1 MKPLILPLLLL
12 SLAYSHIGVAQT
24 CKPNIAPDAPNNRY
38 RLSAEGTAFDKQT
51 GLVWMRCALGQ
62 TWAGNTC
69 TGTVREYTWQGAL
82 QAAES
87 TVFAGR
93 SDWRLPN
100 QKELQSLVE
109 WRCAAPAINLTAFPN
124 TPSYRHWSSSPVAY
138 NNYYAWF
145 VYFYYGYGSWDYKN
159 GNYAVRL
166 VRSGQ

>member
-12 SLAYSHIGVAQT
+12 SLAYSHISVAQT
-24 CKPNIAPDAPNNRY
+24 CKPNIAPDAPDSRY
-38 RLSAEGTAFDKQT
+38 VLRAEGTALDKQT

-62 TWAGNTC
+62 TWAGRTC
-69 TGTVREYTWQGAL
+69 TGTAQTYTWQRAL

-109 WRCAAPAINLTAFPN
+109 RRCTTPAINLTAFPN
-124 TPSYRHWSSSPVAY
+124 TYYWYWSSSPVANY
-138 NNYYAWF
+138 NYNAWI
-145 VYFYYGYGSWDYKN
+145 VAADYGYDGWDYK
-159 GNYAVRL
+159 GDSHAVRL
-166 VRSGQ
+166 VRRGQ